1 MAVSSINIRDYIT
14 DGSPILYECSFRD
27 GDLAVTENL
36 VLCAKRDTVEYTRVS
51 SIDTV
56 RCFFYSC
63 WKVSFYAGT
72 REMMYQFDNEE
83 SARAFFRAVLSAAN
97 GGCAELKTLA

>member
-27 GDLAVTENL
+27 GDLAVTEN
-36 VLCAKRDTVEYTRVS
+36 VVFCARRDTVDYTRVL
-51 SIDTV
+51 SIDTA
-56 RCFFYSC
+56 RCFYYNA
-63 WKVSFYAGT
+63 WKVSLYVGT
-72 REMMYQFDNEE
+72 KEAMYQFDNEE
-83 SARAFFRAVLSAAN
+83 GARAFFRAVLSAAN